1 MSSPKFEKLDPSL
14 DSLGMCA
21 VKRIDRVDI
30 FKLGDYKVE
39 YIKDFRFYMI
49 TKLPN
54 PYYISKRFLK
64 ANLINFAAKEQDL
77 ESQLPCIVVY

>member
-1 MSSPKFEKLDPSL
+1 
-14 DSLGMCA
+14 MCA

-77 ESQLPCIVVY
+77 ESQLPLCDITARKNELIELEDQL